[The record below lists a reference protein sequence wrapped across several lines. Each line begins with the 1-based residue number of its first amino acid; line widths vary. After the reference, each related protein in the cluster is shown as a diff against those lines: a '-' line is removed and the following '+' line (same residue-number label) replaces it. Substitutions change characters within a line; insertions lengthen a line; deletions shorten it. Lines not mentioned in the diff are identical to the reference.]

1 MGVNEHTDL
10 SAFYNIHYFECLY
23 GDRGNTICNK
33 PHIVCRRAI
42 FNWVPKVIWD
52 FIFYVLF
59 RFHGDCSTIS
69 TNQIKNW
76 NQSCHGH
83 LCFPALPEVSLLRV
97 LIGFSFLRLAVA
109 IALVLVLRHSIAQC
123 SIICHINIES
133 RQPRYRSFVTDL
145 SRSQHVT
152 YKLYHQALSDIIWT
166 ERSSEVWFHGKCNV
180 WSNEGLKKVM
190 NYISSLFFGI
200 LSEGKIV
207 FFFDVNLSTF
217 AFYCEPEVE
226 SLTWLPMRSNIS
238 PTNLLMKWWHRFLKM
253 TLFVKLTV

>member
-123 SIICHINIES
+123 FIICHINIES

-200 LSEGKIV
+200 LSEGKII
-207 FFFDVNLSTF
+207 FFQ
-217 AFYCEPEVE
+217 CEPKHFCFLMLLLWAWSRVTDMSSHEE
-226 SLTWLPMRSNIS
+226 WHQSNK
-238 PTNLLMKWWHRFLKM
+238 LVDEMM
-253 TLFVKLTV
+253 TSFS